1 MDSLTQVVLGAAVG
15 EAVLGKKIGNR
26 AMLWGAIGGTIPD
39 LDVFLKYFVDDITS
53 TEMHRGFSH
62 SLLFAVLIA
71 PVLGWIAK
79 KIHKKFEDV
88 TLKNWTLMFF
98 WIVVTHPLLDAHTT
112 WGTQFFWPLDYR
124 LAYQNIFVV
133 DPLYTIPFFLLVVIA
148 MFHKR
153 TNPRRK
159 LFNRA
164 GLIISSSYMILT
176 LVFKGVSHNAFQ
188 KELENQK
195 IEYVE
200 LDTKPTPLNSILWN
214 AFVETE
220 TGFRTAYFSLFDTQE
235 IQFSNEFKKNHA
247 LLNPYLDQ
255 KVVKQLIKIS
265 AGWYFIEK
273 TDNKFLFWDMRFGQV
288 GINPDNSPFIWCY
301 ELTPNNMGEI
311 EVNRIQPNFKNMG
324 KAIKVMYERAKG
336 N

>member
-39 LDVFLKYFVDDITS
+39 LDVFLKYFVDEITN

-62 SLLFAVLIA
+62 SLLFAILIA
-71 PVLGWIAK
+71 PILGWVAK
-79 KIHKKFEDV
+79 KSHKKLKDV
-88 TLKNWTLMFF
+88 SLKNWSWMFF
-98 WIVVTHPLLDAHTT
+98 WIVVTHPLLDAHTS
-112 WGTQFFWPLDYR
+112 WGTQFFWPFEYR

-133 DPLYTIPFFLLVVIA
+133 DPLYTIPFLILVVVA
-148 MFHKR
+148 MFYKR

-159 LFNRA
+159 FFNKA
-164 GLIISSSYMILT
+164 GILISSSYMLLT
-176 LVFKGVSHNAFQ
+176 LVFKGVSHIAFQ
-188 KELENQK
+188 NELEHKK

-220 TGFRTAYFSLFDTQE
+220 SGFRVAYFSLFDSQQ
-235 IQFSNEFKKNHA
+235 IKFSKEFKKNHE
-247 LLNPYLDQ
+247 LLNPYMAQ
-255 KVVKQLIKIS
+255 KVIQQLIKIS
-265 AGWYFIEK
+265 AGWYYVDK
-273 TDNKFLFWDMRFGQV
+273 VDDGFLFWDIRFGQV
-288 GINPDNSPFIWCY
+288 GIDPDNSPFIWCY
-301 ELTPNNMGEI
+301 ELIPDEYGKI
-311 EVNRIQPNFKNMG
+311 SVNRIQPNFDNMG
-324 KAIKVMYERAKG
+324 EAIQVIFERAKG

>member
-26 AMLWGAIGGTIPD
+26 AMIWGAIGGTIPD
-39 LDVFLKYFVDDITS
+39 LDVFLKYFVDEITN

-62 SLLFAVLIA
+62 SLVFAILIA
-71 PVLGWIAK
+71 PILGWVAK
-79 KIHKKFEDV
+79 KLHRKLKDV
-88 TLKNWTLMFF
+88 SLKNWSWMFF
-98 WIVVTHPLLDAHTT
+98 WIVVTHPLLDAHTS
-112 WGTQFFWPLDYR
+112 WGTQFFWPFEYR

-133 DPLYTIPFFLLVVIA
+133 DPLYTIPFLIFVVVA
-148 MFHKR
+148 MFYKR

-159 LFNRA
+159 FFNRA
-164 GLIISSSYMILT
+164 GILISSSYMLLT
-176 LVFKGVSHNAFQ
+176 LFFKGVSHICFQ
-188 KELENQK
+188 NELEHKN

-220 TGFRTAYFSLFDTQE
+220 TGFRVAYFSLFDSQQ
-235 IQFSNEFKKNHA
+235 IKFSKEFKKNHR
-247 LLNPYLDQ
+247 LLNPYMDQ

-265 AGWYFIEK
+265 AGWYYVDKI
-273 TDNKFLFWDMRFGQV
+273 DDRFLFWDIRFGQV
-288 GINPDNSPFIWCY
+288 GIDPDNSPFIWCY
-301 ELTPNNMGEI
+301 ELIPDEFGI
-311 EVNRIQPNFKNMG
+311 ISVNRIQPNFDNMSE
-324 KAIKVMYERAKG
+324 AIQVIFERAKG